1 MGKVR
6 LRVLTV
12 PTLDPFTYE
21 GHTAFCVSTQEGG
34 KTNCAPGWTLKDAV
48 EAFCKL
54 YKVNRNQII
63 LERPFRPQRVLSDE
77 EF

>member
-12 PTLDPFTYE
+12 PTLDPFTCK
-21 GHTAFCVSTQEGG
+21 GHTAFCVSTQDGG
-34 KTNCAPGWTLKDAV
+34 QVNCAPGWTLRDAV
-48 EAFCKL
+48 EAFCKM
-54 YKVNRNQII
+54 YRVDGDQIV
-63 LERPFRPQRVLSDE
+63 LKRPFRPQRVLRDE